1 MAKKSAVEVST
12 QKYIKNVE
20 RDAKKNLVGNNSV
33 FKGGILGSFK
43 KKFGKK
49 ESILWVDS
57 YYAPYVEWG
66 TKRNFKLEQA
76 SLASFAASFK
86 GSARKSNKFRDI
98 KDWAAQK
105 GISKKDTFKITRAL
119 FKEGN
124 KAHPFF
130 YRAVFANTVSLRRD
144 LKRALKKRR

>member
-49 ESILWVDS
+49 ESILWVDNE
-57 YYAPYVEWG
+57 YAPFIEWG
-66 TKRNFKLEQA
+66 TKKNFKLEH
-76 SLASFAASFK
+76 SELASFAASFK
-86 GSARKSNKFRDI
+86 GKKTRKSGFREI
-98 KDWAAQK
+98 KDWLASK
-105 GISKKDTFKITRAL
+105 GKSPKDSFKMVKHLKR
-119 FKEGN
+119 EGN